1 MNQFEFKQGALR
13 LGLITTAVALAACST
28 LQSNSTTTL
37 KAATGANL
45 PNCSALASQL
55 NLANTRIESSA
66 LVSAGTIKL
75 GDNAVPEHCLV
86 KGRMHE
92 RKGSD
97 GRDYAIGFEMRLP
110 IAWSGRFFYQGNG
123 GLDGAVVPALG
134 ALGGGPLTGAL
145 MQGFAVISS
154 DAGHS
159 GPQTPFFGSEPQAR
173 LDYGYQAVEKLTP
186 MAKQLIQTAYGKGPD
201 RSYIGGCSNGGRH
214 AMVAASRLGD
224 QYDGYLVGAPGF
236 RLPYAAL
243 TQIWGAQ

>member
-110 IAWSGRFFYQGNG
+110 IAWNGRFFYQGNG

-134 ALGGGPLTGAL
+134 ALGRCR
-145 MQGFAVISS
+145 QS
-154 DAGHS
+154 HS
-159 GPQTPFFGSEPQAR
+159 GLGRTLWPIWPDLEPWARFACRPICGGAGS
-173 LDYGYQAVEKLTP
+173 
-186 MAKQLIQTAYGKGPD
+186 
-201 RSYIGGCSNGGRH
+201 
-214 AMVAASRLGD
+214 LG
-224 QYDGYLVGAPGF
+224 
-236 RLPYAAL
+236 
-243 TQIWGAQ
+243 I